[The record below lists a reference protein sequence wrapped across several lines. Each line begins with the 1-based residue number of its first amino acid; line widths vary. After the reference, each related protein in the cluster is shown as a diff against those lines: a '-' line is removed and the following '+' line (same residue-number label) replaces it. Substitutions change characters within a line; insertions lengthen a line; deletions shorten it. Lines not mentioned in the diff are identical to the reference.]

1 MQIEAVRALAGV
13 GKVAVAQSKHVEML
27 VDRQL
32 SGLVCGLKLLLHQ
45 TQVVKPDWHRRYNID
60 IDGLHHD
67 GHGVQVLEPVQYD
80 VHDVNAWYVTWL
92 PSVLWASAKHG

>member
-1 MQIEAVRALAGV
+1 MQIEAVRALEGV

-45 TQVVKPDWHRRYNID
+45 IQVVKPDWHRRYNMTLVIC
-60 IDGLHHD
+60 IMMIM
-67 GHGVQVLEPVQYD
+67 
-80 VHDVNAWYVTWL
+80 L
-92 PSVLWASAKHG
+92 PRSLCLFNMMFMM

>member
-45 TQVVKPDWHRRYNID
+45 IQVVKPNWHRRYNID
-60 IDGLHHD
+60 TGDLHHD
-67 GHGVQVLEPVQYD
+67 DHVAQKLVPVQYD
-80 VHDVNAWYVTWL
+80 VHDVNAWYVTWF
-92 PSVLWASAKHG
+92 PSVLSV

>member
-32 SGLVCGLKLLLHQ
+32 SGLVCGLKLLLRRIQ
-45 TQVVKPDWHRRYNID
+45 AVKPDWHRRYNID
-60 IDGLHHD
+60 TGDLHHGD
-67 GHGVQVLEPVQYD
+67 HDAQRLVPVQYD
-80 VHDVNAWYVTWL
+80 DHDACVWYVTWF
-92 PSVLWASAKHG
+92 PSVLWV